1 MNTITQRLLR
11 KELYLNR
18 ELMAVVTA
26 AGLLGVYLASI
37 GQMGFNLGML
47 SWMTSLIALGV
58 ILALNGVVQERK
70 DRALLFVMS
79 LPLSAED
86 HLSAKQSG
94 LILCF
99 FVPWLVLSGAAML
112 LMLFAPG
119 LKAGL
124 LPFTVLLSVFIFLDF
139 LVVLAGVLLLRSDAL
154 VGVLIILTN
163 MSISV
168 FMMIVGNLPVM
179 QGQWTRDR
187 PVWNQEFWSVL
198 AVECVL
204 MAVAVA
210 LPRII
215 VARRKTWV

>member
-1 MNTITQRLLR
+1 MNTLTHRLRR
-11 KELYLNR
+11 KELHLNR

-26 AGLLGVYLASI
+26 VGLISVYLAST

-86 HLSAKQSG
+86 HLAAKQSG

-99 FVPWLVLSGAAML
+99 FVPWLILSCAAVV
-112 LMLFAPG
+112 LMLIAPG

-124 LPFTVLLSVFIFLDF
+124 LPFTILLSVFLFLDF
-139 LVVLAGVLLLRSDAL
+139 LLILAGVFLFRSDAL
-154 VGVLIILTN
+154 VGVTIILTN

-179 QGQWTRDR
+179 QGQWTRER
-187 PVWNQEFWSVL
+187 PLWNQEFWWVL
-198 AVECVL
+198 AIECTV
-204 MAVAVA
+204 MAIAIA